1 MYDKILSE
9 EGEEM
14 IYTTRLKELR
24 EDNDLKQKDIAK
36 ILGIDQQYYSQYERG
51 INELPIRHLIKLCI
65 YYGVSADYI
74 LGLPKNLKYIE
85 RN

>member
-1 MYDKILSE
+1 
-9 EGEEM
+9 M
-14 IYTTRLKELR
+14 IYTTRIKKLR

-36 ILGIDQQYYSQYERG
+36 ILGIDQQYYSHYERG
-51 INELPIRHLIKLCI
+51 INELPIRHLTKLCI

-85 RN
+85 